1 MIHIRLLSRVLGQ
14 QNFDSEKNSEKKTS
28 TDKIRAV
35 ETNKQTNKQK
45 MEDSLGLGNIESSA
59 KTNIPNIRIF
69 VCYCT
74 RSFANEYLNL
84 YCVIN

>member
-14 QNFDSEKNSEKKTS
+14 QNFDSEQNIEKKKAS

-69 VCYCT
+69 VC
-74 RSFANEYLNL
+74 
-84 YCVIN
+84 

>member
-1 MIHIRLLSRVLGQ
+1 MIVNRIL
-14 QNFDSEKNSEKKTS
+14 KKKKAS

-69 VCYCT
+69 VC
-74 RSFANEYLNL
+74 
-84 YCVIN
+84 